1 MGIGK
6 RICEIRKKCG
16 MTQDELANKLF
27 VSDKTVSS
35 WESERTEPSLD
46 IVTNISEVLEVPIS
60 YLIYGTDSKMDIE
73 TEIKIRLSEIEYN
86 CLKEKLDKIAEFK
99 SDSRQVDTYYQPT
112 NNPFLKEGNEDVL
125 DWLRI
130 GIRGNKKI
138 LNYKH
143 WYQNKYCD
151 EYEVTIDDEDNLG
164 KIFKILDLEVIA
176 VVDKSR
182 LRYMYQDKYE
192 ISLDSVLELGYFV
205 EIEVKNYDLGPKE
218 EYDKLLEVVKAFNL
232 NVKNI
237 DKRGYPYH
245 LIYKSKKSI

>member
-1 MGIGK
+1 
-6 RICEIRKKCG
+6 
-16 MTQDELANKLF
+16 
-27 VSDKTVSS
+27 
-35 WESERTEPSLD
+35 
-46 IVTNISEVLEVPIS
+46 
-60 YLIYGTDSKMDIE
+60 MDIE

-112 NNPFLKEGNEDVL
+112 NKSFLKEGNEDVL

-151 EYEVTIDDEDNLG
+151 EYEVTIDDEDNLD

-176 VVDKSR
+176 VVDKRR

-205 EIEVKNYDLGPKE
+205 EIEVKNYDLGPRE
-218 EYDKLLEVVKAFNL
+218 EYDKLVEVVKAFNL
-232 NVKNI
+232 NMKSI